1 VKIEVRSHTLFPEVF
16 NVIFE
21 DGSNRLATLNLVP
34 GKNVYGER
42 LIKIDEKEYRL
53 WDPFRSKLASAI
65 LKGIKNIPI
74 KKGYRLLYLGAA
86 SGTTASHISDIVGE
100 KGYVFCIEFSSR
112 SIRDL
117 IDNVCRYRKNMA
129 PILSDARFPKSY
141 LPLVGE
147 VDVIYCDVAQPDQA
161 DILVRNSKVFLKKDG
176 SIIFLIKARSIDVTK
191 KPSQIYKQEISIIK
205 KSSFVIKEIINL
217 DPYEKDHVMV
227 TASYHV

>member
-1 VKIEVRSHTLFPEVF
+1 VKTEVRSHTLFPEVF

-42 LIKIDEKEYRL
+42 LVKIDEKEYRI

-100 KGYVFCIEFSSR
+100 KGYVFCVEFSSR

-117 IDNVCRYRKNMA
+117 IDNVCRYRINMA

-176 SIIFLIKARSIDVTK
+176 EIIFLIKARSIDVTK

-205 KSSFVIKEIINL
+205 KSNFVIKEIINL